1 MAPEYAANCMT
12 GTSIL
17 IIMTI
22 EFRLLTAFPA
32 EHISE
37 YASKYFVFT
46 HHELVDMDGAQTY
59 FLCAFSVLIRWLS
72 LNAGVV

>member
-1 MAPEYAANCMT
+1 MAPEYAANRMT

-17 IIMTI
+17 IIMTT
-22 EFRLLTAFPA
+22 EFRLLTTFPA

-46 HHELVDMDGAQTY
+46 HHESVDMDGA
-59 FLCAFSVLIRWLS
+59 
-72 LNAGVV
+72 